1 LGWFL
6 GIISPELYSK
16 DSTIKRF
23 IVKSL
28 LFFYLL
34 SSYLHAV
41 HIHSSHEAH
50 GENCKV
56 CVVAKT
62 FKSADIP
69 SSPVEILQTSFR
81 QTYVSTLRPAVITAP
96 DKGYFSTAP
105 PSV

>member
-1 LGWFL
+1 M
-6 GIISPELYSK
+6 
-16 DSTIKRF
+16 IKRF
-23 IVKSL
+23 IVKTL

-50 GENCKV
+50 GKNCKV

-62 FKSADIP
+62 FKSANIP
-69 SSPVEILQTSFR
+69 SAPFEITQFSPHRKYANAL
-81 QTYVSTLRPAVITAP
+81 YLAVSTKP

-105 PSV
+105 PSVIY

>member
-1 LGWFL
+1 
-6 GIISPELYSK
+6 
-16 DSTIKRF
+16 
-23 IVKSL
+23 

-34 SSYLHAV
+34 SGYLHAT

-69 SSPVEILQTSFR
+69 SSLVDIAQLSFP
-81 QTYVSTLRPAVITAP
+81 QAYVNSLYQAVVTVP
-96 DKGYFSTAP
+96 EKGYFSTAP

>member
-1 LGWFL
+1 MVF
-6 GIISPELYSK
+6 GIISPQLYSK
-16 DSTIKRF
+16 DSIIKRF

-69 SSPVEILQTSFR
+69 SSSVEILQLSFR
-81 QTYVSTLRPAVITAP
+81 QTYVNSLYQAVIAAA

-105 PSV
+105 PSI

>member
-1 LGWFL
+1 LGWFFA
-6 GIISPELYSK
+6 IISPELYSK

-41 HIHSSHEAH
+41 HIHSSHETH

-69 SSPVEILQTSFR
+69 SSPFEITQF
-81 QTYVSTLRPAVITAP
+81 STHLKYANALYLAVWATP